1 MKINYGG
8 LWATIVGFLIV
19 GLGVLFALAVIDEF
33 YLGQP
38 ELPFTGIAMIIVLFG
53 WGASLIIASRKKYI
67 GSWRLPIG
75 ALLVGSALVFTG
87 GEIDDLISSKSED
100 LISGIATIIVLF
112 GWGTSLIIASRKKYI
127 GSWRSSIGALLVGIA
142 VFFTGGA
149 INDLISGI
157 SKDPISEIGFIVPI
171 LAAGIVL
178 IYTKMRLLLGLVVV
192 VVVIISWWVG
202 SLIYIVAVQGTGPE
216 LVADL
221 VIPETVCVNETFSV
235 FVHATNPHDETI
247 DFSNVGIP
255 APFLENFEV
264 LSVWPDAEQIFDVQ
278 NWFLFEMPVEPGRTI
293 EVKMEFMAQIVGT
306 YTTHFEVCTLNAWAE
321 NCERIVRTIA
331 VQPASSC

>member
-19 GLGVLFALAVIDEF
+19 GLGVLVALAVIDEF

-38 ELPFTGIAMIIVLFG
+38 EFPFTGIAMMIVLFG

-67 GSWRLPIG
+67 GSWRSP
-75 ALLVGSALVFTG
+75 
-87 GEIDDLISSKSED
+87 
-100 LISGIATIIVLF
+100 
-112 GWGTSLIIASRKKYI
+112 
-127 GSWRSSIGALLVGIA
+127 IGALLVGIA

-202 SLIYIVAVQGTGPE
+202 SFIYIVAVQGTGPE
-216 LVADL
+216 LVAEL
-221 VIPETVCVNETFSV
+221 VIPETVCVNGTFSV
-235 FVHATNPHDETI
+235 VIRATNPHDETI

-255 APFLENFEV
+255 APFLENFDV
-264 LSVWPDAEQIFDVQ
+264 LSVWPDAEQIFVDQ

-293 EVKMEFMAQIVGT
+293 EVKMEFMAQTAGT